1 MYLVSNYNRLIS
13 TISELST
20 IEVSKDAHQFITKT
34 RIPCNGMKYY
44 ITAARDSREQL

>member
-13 TISELST
+13 TIELST
-20 IEVSKDAHQFITKT
+20 IENSKDAHQFITKT